1 MYKMKSKDIQRKTH
15 TIDAENKILGRFA
28 SEVALLLRGKQKP
41 NFVLWKDIGDFV
53 IIKNINKIKITGKK
67 MEQKK
72 YFHHSGYM
80 GGLKEI
86 TLNKLFEKNP
96 EEVLKK
102 AVIGMLPKNK
112 LSSQQIKRLSFY
124 DNK

>member
-1 MYKMKSKDIQRKTH
+1 MKSKDIQRKTH